1 MSTNEEREKEF
12 ENLEIIKKY
21 FSRIFTVLSK
31 EVRTQL
37 LELDLSDEELKKV
50 KKELAFLPEKK
61 QVEFLSELAK
71 KSR

>member
-1 MSTNEEREKEF
+1 MSTNEESEKEF
-12 ENLEIIKKY
+12 EKLEIIKKY
-21 FSRIFTVLSK
+21 FSQIFTVLSK

-37 LELDLSDEELKKV
+37 LELNLSDEELKKV

-61 QVEFLSELAK
+61 QVEFLLELAK